1 MSASMGTLTTHSL
14 PASASMRRGDETRK
28 RFSARCE
35 SAWGR
40 EKAPSSGGRGL
51 RVHHAFSTFLLSK
64 TIRGARIG
72 SRKKGP
78 PKPGGQGGA
87 DCWFDARMANS
98 SRRKPFLGGRAHRC
112 HNEIAILR
120 TKLSGKCGVG
130 QLVVT
135 RPTAL
140 CVMARPD
147 PSRGGPNGG
156 SGSYAGPFRPE
167 GQMSR

>member
-1 MSASMGTLTTHSL
+1 MGTLTTHSL

-78 PKPGGQGGA
+78 PKPGAKGARIAGLTRAWPIPVGGNRS
-87 DCWFDARMANS
+87 F
-98 SRRKPFLGGRAHRC
+98 GGRAHRC